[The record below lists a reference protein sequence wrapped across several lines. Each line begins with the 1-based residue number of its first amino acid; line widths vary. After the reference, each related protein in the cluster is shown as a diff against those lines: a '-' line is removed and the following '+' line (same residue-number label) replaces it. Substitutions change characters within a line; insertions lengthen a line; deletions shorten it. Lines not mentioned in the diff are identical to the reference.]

1 MGLVSYGANL
11 AEPYRLM
18 GTYVGRILK
27 GESAADLPVQAPTK
41 YELVINLKTATDSPR
56 GYPHRELLV
65 TGRAKFSG
73 ACGTPRS
80 ARQAGDP
87 QI

>member
-1 MGLVSYGANL
+1 MRITLISGEKVSLSFFAF
-11 AEPYRLM
+11 
-18 GTYVGRILK
+18 
-27 GESAADLPVQAPTK
+27 AAAAQA
-41 YELVINLKTATDSPR
+41 
-56 GYPHRELLV
+56 HRELLSM
-65 TGRAKFSG
+65 GRAKFSC

>member
-1 MGLVSYGANL
+1 VTELAREAGGDGVSLTNL
-11 AEPYRLM
+11 TKKLGIDKSSTSHRVNDA
-18 GTYVGRILK
+18 IAK
-27 GESAADLPVQAPTK
+27 GYLIVA
-41 YELVINLKTATDSPR
+41 
-56 GYPHRELLV
+56 GMV
-65 TGRAKFSG
+65 TGRAKFSC